1 MTLLA
6 TQGDTFM
13 ITIGEYSDVL
23 LYGPFIAK
31 VSIELETAMES
42 FGEWLHENGDEGA
55 EKLLEDTLCTSQF
68 ENHGPGAEKIYLRS
82 AAFAAWLVHVG
93 AVDVQPAVKSI
104 TLNIHQYESGGLT
117 SMVGIGGKV
126 HRTDFGSAPVVVS
139 SPRRGP

>member
-13 ITIGEYSDVL
+13 ITIGEYDDSL
-23 LYGPFIAK
+23 IYGPFIAK
-31 VSIELETAMES
+31 VSIELDTAMES
-42 FGEWLHENGDEGA
+42 FGEWLLDNGLEGA

-68 ENHGPGAEKIYLRS
+68 ENHGPGKEKTNLRS

-104 TLNIHQYESGGLT
+104 TVDINQFAAGGLT
-117 SMVGIGGKV
+117 CSVGIDGREHLV
-126 HRTDFGSAPVVVS
+126 DFGPTPAVAS